1 MNVMKKLQSN
11 IFIDIIHIIIRQEN
25 PYLYFI
31 KYSET
36 MSYKDTWQLL
46 FDILFRILN

>member
-1 MNVMKKLQSN
+1 MYVMKKLQSN
-11 IFIDIIHIIIRQEN
+11 IFVDIHIIIRQQN

-31 KYSET
+31 KYSEA